1 MHCRR
6 KSVSYIEGREPVC
19 RENHSTGGQES
30 VHILGREP
38 REPVE
43 LTVLGW
49 GGGHQCTGRGKWVY

>member
-1 MHCRR
+1 VYYML
-6 KSVSYIEGREPVC
+6 IGEGPVC

-43 LTVLGW
+43 LSVLGW